1 MSNRLQM
8 NLSLAHNSED
18 QVKENLGEISQ
29 RQNSLVQRMTT
40 FHPWT
45 GYIWS
50 PCLKKDQPK
59 KSTHRN
65 SIDWERQPTCN
76 HIFCLNYYANYL
88 QIFFKCYLL
97 PKSKL
102 TVSTQKTILN
112 TRNYWELRIEE
123 EGSGIKDWES
133 RIEDWRTVNLLL
145 SGTIYL
151 SNFEVLPS
159 CYRKNLHL
167 MTWFRYNQRKCTL
180 LYPFLSQFSERQQ
193 SPPTWKTC
201 FHMTNICVSYRECL
215 EKNNSGK
222 CNNLTWITVCN
233 DNFWNKMKLA
243 YFWHFQKGHMSYYT
257 LFFPK
262 YVHTSS

>member
-1 MSNRLQM
+1 MSYRLQM

-59 KSTHRN
+59 KLTHRN
-65 SIDWERQPTCN
+65 TIDWERQPTRKR
-76 HIFCLNYYANYL
+76 IFCLNYYANYL
-88 QIFFKCYLL
+88 QIFLKCYLL

-102 TVSTQKTILN
+102 TVSTQKFHPQYSKL
-112 TRNYWELRIEE
+112 LRIENW
-123 EGSGIKDWES
+123 GGQIRDQGS
-133 RIEDWRTVNLLL
+133 RIEDWGTVNLLL

-151 SNFEVLPS
+151 SNFKALPS

-222 CNNLTWITVCN
+222 CNNLTWITVCD

-243 YFWHFQKGHMSYYT
+243 YFWHFQKGHMSYYM

>member
-1 MSNRLQM
+1 MSYRLQM

-97 PKSKL
+97 PKNKL

-112 TRNYWELRIEE
+112 TRNYWELRIKE

-133 RIEDWRTVNLLL
+133 RIEDWGLKDCQLTFEWYYIFIKFQSTAFLLQKKFTPNNMVL
-145 SGTIYL
+145 IQSKEIYFII
-151 SNFEVLPS
+151 SFTFAIS
-159 CYRKNLHL
+159 RKTTKSSFLKDMFSHDQHL
-167 MTWFRYNQRKCTL
+167 C
-180 LYPFLSQFSERQQ
+180 
-193 SPPTWKTC
+193 
-201 FHMTNICVSYRECL
+201 
-215 EKNNSGK
+215 
-222 CNNLTWITVCN
+222 
-233 DNFWNKMKLA
+233 
-243 YFWHFQKGHMSYYT
+243 
-257 LFFPK
+257 
-262 YVHTSS
+262 